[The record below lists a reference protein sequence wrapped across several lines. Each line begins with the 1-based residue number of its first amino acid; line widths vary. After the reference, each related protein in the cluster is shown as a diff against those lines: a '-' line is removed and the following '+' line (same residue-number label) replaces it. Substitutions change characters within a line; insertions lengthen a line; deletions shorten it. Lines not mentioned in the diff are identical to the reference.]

1 MRGETVRAFCRCRY
15 RDRDWDWATMFRWET
30 KHFTHCRVA
39 RCQKAAVKSLKACEV
54 YRKQSPEVQVQNL
67 TKARQQEAFSAA
79 VFHLP
84 LRHGQPEEKKVVG
97 SSDLAGTDQDHFD
110 QEVGAK
116 PSEDLALLQA
126 CHDFLRAFEY
136 KPRVAC
142 LAC

>member
-1 MRGETVRAFCRCRY
+1 
-15 RDRDWDWATMFRWET
+15 MFRWET

-39 RCQKAAVKSLKACEV
+39 RCQKAAVNSLKACEV
-54 YRKQSPEVQVQNL
+54 CRKQSREVQVQKL

-126 CHDFLRAFEY
+126 CQDFLRAFEY
-136 KPRVAC
+136 KPCVAS